1 MLFETTLA
9 IKLSTPEEQ
18 VQQLM
23 EALKHKLKNHKSIED
38 GQPIARIISLTS
50 AAVNSE
56 VCCYVLTSD
65 WNQFCSIQ
73 GELFLAI
80 NEVLRP
86 T

>member
-9 IKLSTPEEQ
+9 IKRSTPEGQ

-23 EALKHKLKNHKSIED
+23 EALKHKLENHKSIGA
-38 GQPIARIISLTS
+38 GQSIVRIISLTLS
-50 AAVNSE
+50 AVNVE
-56 VCCYVLTSD
+56 VFCYVLMSD
-65 WNQFCSIQ
+65 CSIQ

-80 NEVLRP
+80 DEVLKP